1 MIPIRDDTPRFSTP
15 FITYFLIITNV
26 LVFIYEL
33 MVGAQS
39 EAALNSLISEFG
51 IVPRVDVAILTGST
65 HLSPTAAI
73 IPVFTSMFLHGSWIH
88 IIGNMW
94 VLWIFGDNIE
104 DYLGHFKYLI
114 FYFASG
120 LGAALLHIAL
130 NINSRMPSVGASGAI
145 AGVMGA
151 YFILYPKARV
161 LTVVP
166 LIVFF
171 TFWRLP
177 AWIVLGYWFLVQ
189 FLSGAATAIAATT
202 QTTGGVAFWAHVGG
216 FVTGIVLI
224 KILPPRLR
232 RFSYSR

>member
-232 RFSYSR
+232 RFSR

>member
-15 FITYFLIITNV
+15 YVTYFLIITNV

-33 MVGAQS
+33 MIGAQS
-39 EAALNSLISEFG
+39 EAALSSFISEFG

-73 IPVFTSMFLHGSWIH
+73 IPIFTSMFLHGSWLH

-130 NINSRMPSVGASGAI
+130 NLNSRMPSVGASGAI

-151 YFILYPKARV
+151 YFVLYPKARV

-166 LIVFF
+166 LIFFF

-189 FLSGAATAIAATT
+189 FLSGAATAIAATS

-224 KILPPRLR
+224 KVLPPRVR

>member
-15 FITYFLIITNV
+15 FITYFLIIANV

-33 MVGAQS
+33 MIGAQS

-65 HLSPTAAI
+65 HISPAAAI
-73 IPVFTSMFLHGSWIH
+73 IPIFTSMFLHGSWIH

-114 FYFASG
+114 FYLASG

-171 TFWRLP
+171 TFWHLP

-232 RFSYSR
+232 RFSR